1 MTYGSELITFNKA
14 RMNEALGKI
23 SNLFPDYY
31 SPYFW
36 CEEEDFPVPFPVR
49 FWHETRGLSFDGK
62 DWDIIR
68 LDEVNHLQISKGVRL
83 R

>member
-1 MTYGSELITFNKA
+1 MNGSEMITFEKEGMKDVLKRA
-14 RMNEALGKI
+14 RHWFDDDHSPKFYLG
-23 SNLFPDYY
+23 
-31 SPYFW
+31 
-36 CEEEDFPVPFPVR
+36 EDFPVPVR